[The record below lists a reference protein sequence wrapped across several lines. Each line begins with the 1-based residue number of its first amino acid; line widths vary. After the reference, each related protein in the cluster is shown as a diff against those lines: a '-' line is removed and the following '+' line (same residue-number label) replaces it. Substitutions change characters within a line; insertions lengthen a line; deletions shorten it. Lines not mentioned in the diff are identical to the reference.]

1 MTTQDPRMK
10 MPTWLLYGLIAEG
23 ALIVI
28 VIGAVMTYVVLK

>member
-10 MPTWLLYGLIAEG
+10 MPTWLLYGLIAKG

-28 VIGAVMTYVVLK
+28 VIGAVMAYVFLK

>member
-10 MPTWLLYGLIAEG
+10 MPKWLLYGLIAKG

-28 VIGAVMTYVVLK
+28 VVGAVMTYLFLK

>member
-10 MPTWLLYGLIAEG
+10 MPTWLLYGLIAKG
-23 ALIVI
+23 ALI